1 MINIKIADSA
11 NNYKIIDVEVEDGTT
26 IEMLLNNIL
35 NLTNRNTIIG
45 VYGKLKKSSYTL
57 KDNDRIELYENII
70 SDPKIKRK
78 NKAKL

>member
-45 VYGKLKKSSYTL
+45 VYGKLKKSSYAL